1 MDDGMNERKLVSVVI
16 LVGHPVVTMMQ
27 SGKCKIDSVVVV
39 VDSAV
44 APGTGERVLV
54 LLITRL
60 RLLHQGGIL
69 LLLLLLLL
77 DDARAR
83 VISLGANFSPLC
95 ILVAQCNRFTT
106 ICIIISS
113 HI

>member
-1 MDDGMNERKLVSVVI
+1 MGESWIKVQAFWSPC
-16 LVGHPVVTMMQ
+16 GVTMMQ

-60 RLLHQGGIL
+60 RLHQQGGFL
-69 LLLLLLLL
+69 
-77 DDARAR
+77 
-83 VISLGANFSPLC
+83 P
-95 ILVAQCNRFTT
+95 
-106 ICIIISS
+106 
-113 HI
+113 